1 MKTSFNSVTVPVSTL
16 VPAFIEEHAPV
27 CVMYSGS
34 VTITGSCVL
43 IGATDENTPYWEC
56 LGVTW
61 ILDGASVE
69 FAQSTEP
76 NTGKYPLIVEGYDVH
91 STRFSKSIVDGDLSD
106 LSLRRL
112 LTSIEESCM
121 VPLIEDAAENDPTY
135 LAFVKERKEAKKRV
149 ADLRS
154 QLAEA
159 EYILRNPPQEVDEE
173 GDAER
178 RHFSRADDAREARF
192 DSNREPWGD

>member
-1 MKTSFNSVTVPVSTL
+1 MKTSTHTVTVPVSTL

-27 CVMYSGS
+27 CVMYSGF
-34 VTITGSCVL
+34 VTITGECSLRC
-43 IGATDENTPYWEC
+43 DEHGQYWEC

-69 FAQSTEP
+69 FAQATEP
-76 NTGKYPLIVEGYDVH
+76 NTGKYPLIVEGYDVQ

-121 VPLIEDAAENDPTY
+121 VPLIEDAAQNDPTY

-154 QLAEA
+154 ALAEA

-192 DSNREPWGD
+192 DANREPWGD

>member
-27 CVMYSGS
+27 CVMYSGF

-69 FAQSTEP
+69 FAQATEP

-192 DSNREPWGD
+192 DANREPWGD